1 MAVNLSSF
9 AGAGWQLF
17 SNNGVPLAGG
27 LIYSYAAG
35 TSTPAATYT
44 TSAGSIA
51 NTNPIV
57 LNAFGRTANEIW
69 LTAGSNYKF
78 ILRDSTGN
86 LIGTYDNISGIND
99 FTGASASILADL
111 ASTTDNAKGDALI
124 GFRQSNSS
132 GFLTGA
138 VGKTV
143 NAKFQDYINVKD
155 FGAVGD
161 GTTNDAAAFSAAL
174 TAVATTGQDIYVPAG
189 TYKINS
195 VLSTTGHLN
204 MFGDG
209 EKSVLDF
216 SGITSGSSGITVTGT
231 ATEIQVVSSASA
243 GNLSVVFA
251 SAPSLVTGDVFFLF
265 DDAVLWNSIR
275 PYYYDGE
282 WLECRE
288 VSGNTASTTSPLYSS
303 YSATVNAYKLNSKPK
318 VSFRN
323 LKLNG
328 GANIFGLL
336 KITFCDKPILENVI
350 LYNENYQGVEID
362 RCYRFMATNCVMYN
376 KGTGTLDDYA
386 LIISNS
392 QKGQITGGD
401 YYARRHGITIGGGSG
416 TGAVTNRNIK
426 ISNLTIS
433 NDINSGVYSADM
445 HGNMQ
450 DVVYQGCTIY
460 QGGGWAGMDC
470 GYDNCIIYSA
480 LGGWC
485 VYASEVKGGE
495 IFIRNCKLFTKSDP
509 STISRGIVDCGGNSN
524 PFTASTNATVSII
537 VENTYVY
544 ADAASA
550 TTNFMVMSNL
560 SSSAYINIY
569 IDGLVGNVN
578 AMGAILRTRLDSGT
592 AYSQAIVVDN
602 ISNFPAGTYLHVPQ
616 GSAYLNKPHRMMRQT
631 GSVVMTATSG
641 TKQTVNAGTNYRYVY
656 PRPPQVFVSVGSITV
671 GFSNSAGEN
680 VGPAIY
686 QIDSASFRPALV
698 STSNAN
704 WTATIDMTVNYLS
717 QIAEV

>member
-1 MAVNLSSF
+1 MSVNLSSF

-35 TSTPAATYT
+35 TTTPAATYT
-44 TSAGSIA
+44 TAAGSIA
-51 NTNPIV
+51 NSNPIV
-57 LNAFGRTANEIW
+57 LDAFGRTANEIW
-69 LTAGSNYKF
+69 LTAGSTYKF
-78 ILRDSTGN
+78 ILRDSSGN
-86 LIGTYDNISGIND
+86 LIGTYDDISGIND
-99 FTGASASILADL
+99 FTNGAAGILADL

-132 GFLTGA
+132 GFLAGA

-161 GTTNDAAAFSAAL
+161 GTTNDAAAFAAAL
-174 TAVATTGQDIYVPAG
+174 TAVATTGQSIYVPAG

-216 SGITSGSSGITVTGT
+216 SGVTSGSSGITVTGT

-251 SAPSLVTGDVFFLF
+251 SAPSLTTGDVFFLF

-275 PYYYDGE
+275 PYYYEGE

-288 VSGNTASTTSPLYSS
+288 VSGNTASLTNPLYSS
-303 YSATVNAYKLNSKPK
+303 YSATVNAYKLASKPK

-350 LYNENYQGVEID
+350 VYNENYQGVEID
-362 RCYRFMATNCVMYN
+362 RCYRFMVTNCVMYN

-401 YYARRHGITIGGGSG
+401 YYARRHGVTIGGGSG
-416 TGAVTNRNIK
+416 IGSVTNRDIK

-445 HGNMQ
+445 HGNME

-480 LGGWC
+480 SGGWC

-495 IFIRNCKLFTKSDP
+495 LFIRNCKLYTKGNPQS
-509 STISRGIVDCGGNSN
+509 IGRGIVDCGGNSN
-524 PFTASTNATVSII
+524 PFTASTTATVSLI
-537 VENTYVY
+537 VENTYIY
-544 ADAASA
+544 ADALSSG
-550 TTNFMVMSNL
+550 TDFMIMSNA
-560 SSSAYINIY
+560 SSIVNINIY
-569 IDGLVGNVN
+569 IDGLRGNVN

-592 AYSQAIVVDN
+592 AYSEAIVIDN
-602 ISNFPAGTYLHVPQ
+602 ISNFPAGTYFHVAQ
-616 GSAYLNKPHRMMRQT
+616 GSAYLNKPHRLMSQT
-631 GSVVMTATSG
+631 GTEVLTAASG
-641 TKQTVNAGTNYRYVY
+641 TSSTISAGDSYRYYY
-656 PRPPQVFVSVGSITV
+656 PRTPQAVVSVGSSTT
-671 GFSNSAGEN
+671 GFANSALEN
-680 VGPAIY
+680 VGATIY
-686 QIDSASFRPALV
+686 QIGETSIRPALV

-704 WTATIDMTVNYLS
+704 WTATINMTVNWIVELS
-717 QIAEV
+717 EV

>member
-44 TSAGSIA
+44 TAAGSIA
-51 NTNPIV
+51 NANPIV
-57 LNAFGRTANEIW
+57 LDAYGRTANEIW
-69 LTAGSNYKF
+69 LTAGSTYKF
-78 ILRDSTGN
+78 VLKDSSGN
-86 LIGTYDNISGIND
+86 LIGTYDDISGIND
-99 FTGASASILADL
+99 FTGGSAEVYAAL

-124 GFRQSNSS
+124 GFKQSNSS

-155 FGAVGD
+155 FGAKGNGSD
-161 GTTNDAAAFSAAL
+161 DDASAFSAAF
-174 TAVATTGQDIYVPAG
+174 TAVATTGQAIYVPAG
-189 TYKINS
+189 TYVING

-216 SGITSGSSGITVTGT
+216 SGVTSGSSGITVTGT
-231 ATEIQVVSSASA
+231 ATEIEVVSSASA

-251 SAPSLVTGDVFFLF
+251 TAPTLVTGDVFILF

-275 PYYYDGE
+275 AYYYTGE
-282 WLECRE
+282 WLECRS
-288 VSGNTASTTSPLYSS
+288 VSGTTAYTTNPLYSS
-303 YSATVNAYKLNSKPK
+303 YSATVNAYKLASKPK

-328 GANIFGLL
+328 GANMFGLL

-350 LYNENYQGVEID
+350 VYNANYQGVEID
-362 RCYRFMATNCVMYN
+362 RCYRPMITNCVMYN
-376 KGTGTLDDYA
+376 KGTSSDDYG

-392 QKGQITGGD
+392 QKVRVTGGD
-401 YYARRHGITIGGGSG
+401 YYSRRHGITNGGGSG
-416 TGAVTNRNIK
+416 TCAVPNRDIR

-433 NDINSGVYSADM
+433 NDVNSGVYSADM
-445 HGNMQ
+445 HGNVQ
-450 DVVYQGCTIY
+450 DLVYQGCTIY
-460 QGGGWAGMDC
+460 QGGGWGGMDT
-470 GYDNCIIYSA
+470 GYDNCIIYA
-480 LGGWC
+480 AYGGWC

-495 IFIRNCKLFTKSDP
+495 LFIRNCKLYTGGDP
-509 STISRGIVDCGGNSN
+509 STIGRGIVDCGGNSSAI
-524 PFTASTNATVSII
+524 TSSTDATLSLIVS
-537 VENTYVY
+537 NNYVY
-544 ADAASA
+544 ANAASSG
-550 TTNFMVMSNL
+550 TEFMKFASAG
-560 SSSAYINIY
+560 SSAYTNIY

-578 AMGAILRTRLDSGT
+578 LMSAILRTRLDSGT

-616 GSAYLNKPHRMMRQT
+616 GGAYTNKPQRMMRQT

-641 TKQTVNAGTNYRYVY
+641 TKTTINAGTTYRYAY
-656 PRPPQVFVSVGSITV
+656 PRPPQVVVSVGSITA
-671 GFSNSAGEN
+671 GFTNSAGEN

-686 QIDSASFRPALV
+686 QIDSATFRPALV